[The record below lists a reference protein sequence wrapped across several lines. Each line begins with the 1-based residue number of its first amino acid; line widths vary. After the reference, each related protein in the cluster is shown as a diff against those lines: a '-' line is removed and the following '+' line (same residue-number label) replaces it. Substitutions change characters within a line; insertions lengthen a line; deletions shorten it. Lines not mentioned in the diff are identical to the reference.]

1 MEIIRAINGEE
12 NFKVTEEPSE
22 TQAGAFWMHLV
33 PNCGVD
39 VVGCSVEV
47 DFWYLDLESLELRFE
62 VNNDTV
68 EGLSND

>member
-1 MEIIRAINGEE
+1 
-12 NFKVTEEPSE
+12 
-22 TQAGAFWMHLV
+22 MHLV